1 MPGIMISYRREDSLG
16 HAGRLYDHLAR
27 HFGNATVFM
36 DLDDIEPGLDFVEVL
51 QQTVS
56 SCDALVAVIGKQWL
70 TATDEEGRSRLD
82 NPGDLVRVE
91 IGTALSRKVR
101 VIPVLVAG
109 ARMPKVQELPP
120 DLKALSRRNALE
132 ISDVSFHEGVSRLI
146 EVLEKTLRQVATI
159 VPPAGE
165 LSVTQRVQ
173 GRLPGEQGQPFDEPT
188 VTSGAEPPPESAPAK
203 TSLPSLVTLPVW
215 RRCLLFYWP
224 RSLAG
229 WLLRLPFWGFGL
241 WSLIGVF
248 VFLAGR
254 EPWGNDDWLFLLGCS
269 GATWGCR
276 RLAYWSDQK
285 S

>member
-27 HFGNATVFM
+27 HFGKATVFM
-36 DLDDIEPGLDFVEVL
+36 DVDDIEPGLDFVEVL

-70 TATDEEGRSRLD
+70 TAIDEEGRSRLD

-91 IGTALSRKVR
+91 IGTALGRKVR

-109 ARMPKVQELPP
+109 ARMPKVQELPT
-120 DLKALSRRNALE
+120 DLKPLSRRNALE
-132 ISDVSFHEGVSRLI
+132 ISDVSFDEGVSRLI
-146 EVLEKTLRQVATI
+146 DVLETC
-159 VPPAGE
+159 
-165 LSVTQRVQ
+165 S
-173 GRLPGEQGQPFDEPT
+173 
-188 VTSGAEPPPESAPAK
+188 
-203 TSLPSLVTLPVW
+203 PSLVTLPAW
-215 RRCLLFYWP
+215 RRCLLLYWP
-224 RSLAG
+224 RNLAG

-254 EPWGNDDWLFLLGCS
+254 EPWGNDDWLLLLGFT
-269 GATWGCR
+269 GATWVCW
-276 RLAYWSDQK
+276 RLAYWSDHK